1 MEIKKLIVMDNKN
14 KQIDTWP
21 DLAIGLYDKL
31 TGRNA
36 AITYNFEDFQ
46 LDVPSKVGGSE
57 KTTTP
62 WKMNGKLTITT
73 AGDTPTG

>member
-1 MEIKKLIVMDNKN
+1 MEKKNN
-14 KQIDTWP
+14 QIESWP

-36 AITYNFEDFQ
+36 AITYDFDNFQ
-46 LDVPSKVGGSE
+46 LDVPSKVGSGD
-57 KTTTP
+57 TTL

-73 AGDTPTG
+73 ASDSTAG

>member
-1 MEIKKLIVMDNKN
+1 MEKKNN
-14 KQIDTWP
+14 QIESWP

-36 AITYNFEDFQ
+36 AITYDFDDFQ
-46 LDVPSKVGGSE
+46 LDVPSKVGSE
-57 KTTTP
+57 NTTP

-73 AGDTPTG
+73 ASDSTEG